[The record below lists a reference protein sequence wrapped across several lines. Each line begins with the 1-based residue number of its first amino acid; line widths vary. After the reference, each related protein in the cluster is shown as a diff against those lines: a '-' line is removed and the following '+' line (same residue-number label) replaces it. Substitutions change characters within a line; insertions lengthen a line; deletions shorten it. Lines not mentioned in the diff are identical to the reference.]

1 MIRPASL
8 GPMYER
14 FRDRHPDVTLVLL
27 PADDAVDPAASSRSE
42 IDDPDPALAAHDLE
56 QARDDVG
63 SLLTD
68 VCALLEIEARIE
80 VDWRSGTR
88 PGTVQ
93 ATATAHGP
101 LPGRPEDVPAA
112 LTTVGWRARL
122 TSRTPVPCID
132 ARLDGHALRIVVHRG
147 RALLTLHGDDVV
159 VGRARSRALVAPEVI
174 SRG

>member
-1 MIRPASL
+1 MTRPASL

-27 PADDAVDPAASSRSE
+27 PADDAVEPAGPSRPDLDE
-42 IDDPDPALAAHDLE
+42 PDPALAAHDLE

-80 VDWRSGTR
+80 VDWRSGSR
-88 PGTVQ
+88 AGAVQ

-101 LPGRPEDVPAA
+101 LPGPPAEIP
-112 LTTVGWRARL
+112 TTLMAAGWHARL
-122 TSRTPVPCID
+122 TSTSPVPCVD
-132 ARLDGHALRIVVHRG
+132 ARLAGHALRIVVHRG
-147 RALLTLHGDDVV
+147 RAVLTLRGDDVA
-159 VGRARSRALVAPEVI
+159 VGRVRSLALVAPEGV